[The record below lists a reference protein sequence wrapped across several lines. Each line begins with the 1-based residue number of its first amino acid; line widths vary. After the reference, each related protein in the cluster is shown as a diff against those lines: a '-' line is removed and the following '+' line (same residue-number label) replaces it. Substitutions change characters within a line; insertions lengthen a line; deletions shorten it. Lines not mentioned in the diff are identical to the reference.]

1 MPPRFLPTARVHP
14 AVLSRNNPLGAG
26 GDPSREQGYPTAV
39 WCWVPQYKKDI
50 KLSECPKETTKMAN
64 GVKEKPYKE
73 QLRTLA
79 LLSLEKRRLRAE
91 LITGISFLS
100 RGSIC
105 SL

>member
-1 MPPRFLPTARVHP
+1 MV
-14 AVLSRNNPLGAG
+14 
-26 GDPSREQGYPTAV
+26 
-39 WCWVPQYKKDI
+39 
-50 KLSECPKETTKMAN
+50 N

-91 LITGISFLS
+91 LIMGISFLS